1 MADNTKDSETVDQFV
16 TRLKNKV
23 KSCEYPSPVDDM
35 VRDKFVFSIRDLQ
48 VKERLLKEE
57 KLTLEKAISMARASE
72 ASKEQIKVMGP
83 KEQNV
88 NIENPTVNEI
98 RAGGGRQEENPPRRP
113 RPGSGSQKGKCT
125 FCGSSHSWGSCPA
138 LGKKRETTAKSE
150 IILRRFA
157 GKDCGILA
165 GKRYTQSLNWR
176 AVTTKPI
183 F

>member
-1 MADNTKDSETVDQFV
+1 
-16 TRLKNKV
+16 
-23 KSCEYPSPVDDM
+23 M
-35 VRDKFVFSIRDLQ
+35 VRDKFLFSIRDLQ
-48 VKERLLKEE
+48 VKERLLREE

-72 ASKEQIKVMGP
+72 ASKERIKVLGT

-98 RAGGGRQEENPPRRP
+98 RAGGGRQEKNPPRRP
-113 RPGSGSQKGKCT
+113 GDQVRAHKKESARFVVLLTRGDL
-125 FCGSSHSWGSCPA
+125 A
-138 LGKKRETTAKSE
+138 LLWAKRLTTAKSE

-176 AVTTKPI
+176 AVSEVESSESLLKTIGTSRSRLLMQM
-183 F
+183 